1 MLVGVFVR
9 VFVRVLVWVALL
21 VGVRVID
28 GVRERV
34 RLTVIEL
41 VRVLERIAVAVCGNG
56 YADIVGVSA
65 SDVAVK
71 AAARVSVGIAITV
84 CVLA

>member
-1 MLVGVFVR
+1 VLVGVFVR

-41 VRVLERIAVAVCGNG
+41 VRVLDRVAVAVCGNG

>member
-1 MLVGVFVR
+1 M
-9 VFVRVLVWVALL
+9 
-21 VGVRVID
+21 GVRVID

-41 VRVLERIAVAVCGNG
+41 VRVLERVAVAVCGNG
-56 YADIVGVSA
+56 YADMVGVSA
-65 SDVAVK
+65 SAVAVK